1 MRAEHLAD
9 ERIGIDDWVQFLS
22 KEQMPALAETVQKLN
37 RLTTDEHA
45 RISQLTEQVLKDPS
59 LTSRVLQVSNCVMY
73 KGAGGA
79 IKTITRA
86 IVMLGFTT
94 VRDVTL
100 SMQILDNIL
109 KHKPSQHL
117 MRQIANSFHG
127 AMQARSMLKNART
140 AEQEEIFI
148 STLLL
153 HFAELSMLSRDDE
166 VSRRL
171 NHLIEQEQR
180 TPAAAARDVMG
191 CTFDELSLALA
202 RQWNLGEVLVQ
213 ALSRPEA
220 PSRPV
225 QAVLLGDELSQVA
238 TLGWNAQPVQD
249 VIRKIARFR
258 DVKYQEAEEEV
269 IHTADLAHDM
279 AVHFGAA
286 RVRHLIPHTGAILE
300 AQETTGGV
308 GPARAT
314 AGSDSRSAGVAA
326 PAASRPE
333 VVAEVP
339 AEVPAGTAMPL
350 PPLAAPALAPADEG
364 IEDLIALALSGGKPP
379 SPRLE
384 KTLAEAA
391 TAAPEHD
398 KPAPVA
404 SVCTVANPDL
414 QLRIMQELS
423 RLIADKRMDV
433 NKMLDLVLEGMH
445 SAVGLDRVVMS
456 LVTRDRKKLVPKF
469 FKGFIDDTF
478 RKAFQ
483 ITLDEENAFSV
494 CIVQSQQLWMGSK
507 LMAGRAYLHTAQLQ
521 KTLGGKEYLVAPII
535 VSRRPIGLFYG
546 DCAVSRR
553 ALNEQ
558 QYAGFSMLAQ
568 QAGLALTAANG

>member
-1 MRAEHLAD
+1 MLVEQQS
-9 ERIGIDDWVQFLS
+9 GIEDWIQFLS

-37 RLTTDEHA
+37 RLTSDEGA

-73 KGAGGA
+73 KGMGGA

-117 MRQIANSFHG
+117 MLQIASSFHA
-127 AMQARSMLKNART
+127 AMQARGMLKNVKA

-171 NHLIEQEQR
+171 NRLIEHEQLS
-180 TPAAAARDVMG
+180 PSDAAKEVIG

-202 RQWNLGEVLVQ
+202 KQWNLGDVLIQ
-213 ALSRPEA
+213 ALMRPKV

-238 TLGWNAQPVQD
+238 PLGWDAEPVVD
-249 VIRKIARFR
+249 VLRKIAKFR
-258 DVKYQEAEEEV
+258 NIPLKEAVDDVRQMASM
-269 IHTADLAHDM
+269 AHDM
-279 AVHFGAA
+279 AVHYGAA
-286 RVRHLIPHTGAILE
+286 KVRHLIPHDGKDEEIETPSGFMRAKQRQVARPEKDAPATEIPEAGAGP
-300 AQETTGGV
+300 AV
-308 GPARAT
+308 GPITPKPVSPEPASKSLGPT
-314 AGSDSRSAGVAA
+314 
-326 PAASRPE
+326 PAALQQP
-333 VVAEVP
+333 
-339 AEVPAGTAMPL
+339 
-350 PPLAAPALAPADEG
+350 DEG
-364 IEDLIALALSGGKPP
+364 IEDMIALALSGGKSAPAAKASAPKSETTGVEITGRQKTQPP
-379 SPRLE
+379 SFSGVGN
-384 KTLAEAA
+384 AE
-391 TAAPEHD
+391 
-398 KPAPVA
+398 
-404 SVCTVANPDL
+404 L
-414 QLRIMQELS
+414 QINIMQELS

-433 NKMLDLVLEGMH
+433 NKMLELVMEGMH
-445 SAVGLDRVVMS
+445 TAIGLDRVVMC
-456 LVTRDRKKLVPKF
+456 LVSRDRKKMVPKF
-469 FKGFIDDTF
+469 FKGEMAPEFKTG
-478 RKAFQ
+478 FQ
-483 ITLDEENAFSV
+483 ITLDEENAFSA
-494 CIVQSQQLWMGSK
+494 CIIQSQQLWIGSK

-521 KTLGGKEYLVAPII
+521 KALGWKEYLVAPII
-535 VSRRPIGLFYG
+535 VARKPIGVFYG
-546 DCAVSRR
+546 DCAISGKP
-553 ALNEQ
+553 LNDQ
-558 QYAGFSMLAQ
+558 QYAGFNMLAQ